1 MLFMANLAVNSSE
14 KLSIEVAF
22 ALPDK
27 QKILQVSV
35 LAGTSLLDAALNSGI
50 TDYFSELDI
59 ASARLGV
66 FGKLVAKPSEQ
77 AVRQGDRI
85 EIYRPLLADPKLSRI
100 QRAEKKA
107 TEA

>member
-1 MLFMANLAVNSSE
+1 MANLAVNSSE

-50 TDYFSELDI
+50 TDYFPELDI

-85 EIYRPLLADPKLSRI
+85 EIYRPLLADPTLSRI